1 MRVNKQG
8 HLLIGGED
16 TVSLVKQFGTPL
28 YVLDEDIIRK
38 KCQEYKSSFAKYYPS
53 FEIAYA
59 AKANLC
65 KKICQIIK
73 EEDLSID
80 ASSGGEIWTA
90 KKAKFP
96 LKRVYFHGNNK
107 SKEEIKLALKSGV
120 GKVVVDNECELQS
133 ISNISQKLKKE
144 VSILVRITPEVKPST
159 HTYVQTGQIDS
170 KFGVPIGDA
179 ALIFLKKILKYKN
192 IKLKGLHC
200 HIGSQ
205 ILSTDPFRVASE
217 VMVKFTK
224 EIKDKLHWEVEE
236 LNLGGGLGIIYLSEN
251 KPPTIDEYVKVITQ
265 TVLEN
270 CQTLG
275 LKIPKI
281 IIEPGRS
288 IIGEAG
294 ITLYTIGAI
303 KEIPGVRKYAAIDG
317 GMTDNIRPA
326 LYNSLYRAVIANKAN
341 SKKREMVSIAGKCC
355 ESGDM
360 LIWDIKLP
368 KVKPGDILAVFS
380 TGAYNYSMASNY
392 NRLPKP
398 ATVLV
403 SKEKA
408 EIIIR
413 RESYDDVIR
422 CDV

>member
-1 MRVNKQG
+1 MRINKQG
-8 HLLIGGED
+8 HLLVGGCD
-16 TVSLVKQFGTPL
+16 AVKLARQFGTPL

-53 FEIAYA
+53 FDIAYA
-59 AKANLC
+59 GKANLS
-65 KKICQIIK
+65 KGICQIIK
-73 EEDLSID
+73 EEEKSLD

-96 LKRVYFHGNNK
+96 MVNIYFHGNNK
-107 SKEEIKLALKSGV
+107 SREEIKLAIKSGV
-120 GKVVVDNECELQS
+120 GRIVVDNEYELQNVN
-133 ISNISQKLKKE
+133 NICQELKKE
-144 VSILVRITPEVKPST
+144 VNILVRVTPNVKPST
-159 HTYVQTGQIDS
+159 HAHIQTGQIDS
-170 KFGVPIGDA
+170 KFGVPLGDA
-179 ALIFLKKILKYKN
+179 ALNFLKKSLKYKN

-205 ILSTDPFRVASE
+205 ILSTDPFKVAAE

-224 EIKDKLHWEVEE
+224 EIKDKLRWELEE
-236 LNLGGGLGIIYLSEN
+236 LNLGGGLGIVYTKE
-251 KPPTIDEYVKVITQ
+251 KPPTIDEYVKAITQ

-270 CQTLG
+270 CQTLH

-288 IIGEAG
+288 IVGEAG
-294 ITLYTIGAI
+294 TTLYTVGAI
-303 KEIPGVRKYAAIDG
+303 KEIPGIRKYVMIDG
-317 GMTDNIRPA
+317 GICDNPRPA
-326 LYNSLYRAVIANKAN
+326 LYKSVYQAVVANKIK
-341 SKKREMVSIAGKCC
+341 SKLSEVVSIAGKCC

-360 LIWDIKLP
+360 LIWDIKLTE
-368 KVKPGDILAVFS
+368 VKPGDILAVFS

-403 SKEKA
+403 SKGSA
-408 EIIIR
+408 EVIIK